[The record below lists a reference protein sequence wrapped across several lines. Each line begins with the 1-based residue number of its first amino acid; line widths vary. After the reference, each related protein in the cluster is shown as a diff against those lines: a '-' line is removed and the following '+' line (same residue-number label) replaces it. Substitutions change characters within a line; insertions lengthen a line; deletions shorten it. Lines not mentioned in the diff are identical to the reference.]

1 MIAHATMVFVETG
14 GLAKMLT
21 NVVQGSTIAALM
33 HFAQIMWV
41 HSIARAA
48 RDMKAMDRYALMLTS
63 VKEALTAVTL
73 TPAVITFKVHTGAT
87 ATEDTE
93 EMDKLAMVSARRES
107 SIFLNDLIKVRH
119 RNTFDVRP

>member
-1 MIAHATMVFVETG
+1 M
-14 GLAKMLT
+14 
-21 NVVQGSTIAALM
+21 
-33 HFAQIMWV
+33 
-41 HSIARAA
+41 HSIAPAA
-48 RDMKAMDRYALMLTS
+48 RDTKAMDGYALMLMS

-119 RNTFDVRP
+119 RNTFDERP